1 MPESIIIALVG
12 IDEKVRPQL
21 SPKIIPIARTQNIAE
36 LAELY
41 ASADVVLNLSAEET
55 FGMTTVEGLAA
66 GTPGIVF
73 DSSASPELITHETGF
88 VVPVGD
94 LVGVQN
100 ALFTILVKGKSAYSA
115 ACRERAVEHF
125 NAADRF
131 REYIALYE
139 NALAGTPRTEFSY
152 SERKR

>member
-1 MPESIIIALVG
+1 M
-12 IDEKVRPQL
+12 
-21 SPKIIPIARTQNIAE
+21 
-36 LAELY
+36 
-41 ASADVVLNLSAEET
+41 
-55 FGMTTVEGLAA
+55 
-66 GTPGIVF
+66 
-73 DSSASPELITHETGF
+73 
-88 VVPVGD
+88 GD

-115 ACRERAVEHF
+115 ACRERALEHF

-152 SERKR
+152 SERKH